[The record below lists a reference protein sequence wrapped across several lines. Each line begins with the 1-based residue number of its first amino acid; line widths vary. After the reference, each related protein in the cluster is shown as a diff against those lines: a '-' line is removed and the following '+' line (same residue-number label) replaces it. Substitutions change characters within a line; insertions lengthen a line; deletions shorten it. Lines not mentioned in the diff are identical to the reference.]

1 MKTAIAKMFM
11 KMDGI
16 RNPKMTETYKADV
29 EEMLTGIQNHIIN
42 PFLQIVKWTAVAFVI
57 VNLLMLIF
65 GQSRFFEDW
74 SVLDRLRY
82 EWKHIR
88 RLIDWHIL

>member
-29 EEMLTGIQNHIIN
+29 EEMLTAIQNHIIN
-42 PFLQIVKWTAVAFVI
+42 PFLLMVKWTVVAFVI

>member
-42 PFLQIVKWTAVAFVI
+42 PFLLMVKWTVVAFVI